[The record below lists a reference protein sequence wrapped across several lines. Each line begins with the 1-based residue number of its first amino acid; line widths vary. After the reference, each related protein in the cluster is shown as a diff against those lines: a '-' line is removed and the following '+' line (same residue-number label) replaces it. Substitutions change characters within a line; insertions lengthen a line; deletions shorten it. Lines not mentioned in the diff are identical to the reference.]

1 MQGVKEMVLN
11 TQRANKSKVKQNID
25 VVLRNG
31 ISNMNT
37 LYIGKLSTSKIG
49 TYKLYLS

>member
-31 ISNMNT
+31 ISNMIEYLIYWKTINKQNR
-37 LYIGKLSTSKIG
+37 YI
-49 TYKLYLS
+49 